1 MNLKAYIDILLRR
14 KWVVAITV
22 VVTMVVVTAG
32 TWLMRP
38 SYTATATLRIATA
51 SVSSTSSDYQFADRL
66 INTYVI
72 ISTSKPLLDE
82 LDKELN
88 LSKPPKITV
97 QSIPNTELITI
108 SAEDPDPNLAV
119 TAANTLGK
127 ILISQGSELYSGS
140 GTTPSETLKVQVDQA
155 ETDLIQARVY
165 YYQLLEKSPPDET
178 AVAIANKDVDVKQ
191 QIYNTLFT
199 QYEQLRVKEA
209 LQANL
214 VSVVSPATFP
224 EAPSKPNKPLYLG
237 LGLVVSLM
245 AGFGLVLIFENLDT
259 TLFSS
264 EQILAVTKLPMLGKI
279 PVERNKKDRKIPL
292 DGNSFYTEAY
302 LRLRTNLLK
311 TIEVSSCRSLLI
323 TSALQGEGKSTIS
336 TSLAFLLTQSGK
348 KVVLIDGD
356 LRIPSIHKI
365 FDVYNSLGM
374 SDYLQ
379 GKAGVYDV
387 VQPTIFPGLSV
398 ISGGERTTEPVN
410 LLSSKLMKPLI
421 QELLN
426 KYDLVLFDSP
436 SVLAVSDSSVIA
448 PLVDGVLLVVKRAFI
463 GKEKLE
469 ATIGQLASVKAKL
482 IGVIING
489 ENGSENYYQYQSYSA
504 IKK

>member
-1 MNLKAYIDILLRR
+1 
-14 KWVVAITV
+14 VVVITV
-22 VVTMVVVTAG
+22 VVTMAVVTAG

-38 SYTATATLRIATA
+38 SYTATTTLRIATA

-72 ISTSKPLLDE
+72 ISTSQPLLDE
-82 LDKELN
+82 LDKQLN
-88 LSKPPKITV
+88 LSLPPKITV
-97 QSIPNTELITI
+97 QSIANTELITI
-108 SAEDPDPNLAV
+108 SVEDHDPNLAV
-119 TAANTLGK
+119 SAANTLGK

-140 GTTPSETLKVQVDQA
+140 GTTPSETVKVKVDQA

-165 YYQLLEKSPPDET
+165 YYQLLGKSSPDE
-178 AVAIANKDVDVKQ
+178 AAIAIASKDVDIKQ
-191 QIYNTLFT
+191 QIYNSLFT

-279 PVERNKKDRKIPL
+279 PLERKKKNRKIPL
-292 DGNSFYTEAY
+292 DGNSFYTEAF

-311 TIEVSSCRSLLI
+311 TIEVSSCKSLLI
-323 TSALQGEGKSTIS
+323 TSALQGEGKSSIA
-336 TSLAFLLTQSGK
+336 TSLAFLLTRSGK
-348 KVVLIDGD
+348 KVVLIEGD

-365 FDVYNSLGM
+365 FDVYNSLGLVN
-374 SDYLQ
+374 YLN
-379 GKAGVYDV
+379 GKAGVFDII
-387 VQPTIFPGLSV
+387 QPTVFPGLAV
-398 ISGGERTTEPVN
+398 IAGGERTTEPVN

-426 KYDLVLFDSP
+426 KFDLVLFDSP
-436 SVLAVSDSSVIA
+436 SILAVSDASVIA

-463 GKEKLE
+463 GKEILE
-469 ATIGQLASVKAKL
+469 AAIEQLASVKAKL

-489 ENGSENYYQYQSYSA
+489 ENGSENYHQYQSYSA
-504 IKK
+504 IKKE